1 MTRNQRSANTWALI
15 VIVLVSG
22 LCAQG
27 APADD
32 HAHHDH
38 AFEIGLST
46 GYTYL
51 DNENESAPG
60 VHLHLMRRLS
70 GEGFQRYFGVGL
82 GLETIFAAHQHHAV
96 MGSVAVYPW
105 RSLVLTVSP
114 GVVFADHDGQW
125 EDEFAIHIEASY
137 GFTWG
142 EFEIGPVIG
151 FSQADDDR
159 HYMAGIHIGWG
170 FE

>member
-1 MTRNQRSANTWALI
+1 MTRNQCSANTWALI
-15 VIVLVSG
+15 VIVLASG

-27 APADD
+27 APAHD